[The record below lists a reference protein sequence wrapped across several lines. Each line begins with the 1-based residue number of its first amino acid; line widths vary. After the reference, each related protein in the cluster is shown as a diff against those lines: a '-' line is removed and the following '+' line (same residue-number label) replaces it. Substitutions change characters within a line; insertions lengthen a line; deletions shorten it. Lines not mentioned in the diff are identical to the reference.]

1 MDEQATFETRAVLAP
16 RRARR
21 ARLALLVPV
30 VALVATAWAGFSGD
44 HSNQP
49 ATVAVP
55 AAVPA
60 ASLSAEGSSPAV
72 ASEVPRAQRPAS
84 VIGLD
89 VHRLEDV
96 QSQELGREVVVA
108 IAGWY
113 VATAVTGCPRM
124 VVIPRLGALPDVRPD
139 VDPLAYCD
147 RFGVLYAS
155 RPDLDDRLPRNN
167 LEDNRSKNAGLPA
180 VAATLVLGVV
190 APLELGI
197 VGGEATEVVV
207 VGHFVES
214 GVGCGDSHGCRHDLV
229 IDYVPW
235 TSVV

>member
-1 MDEQATFETRAVLAP
+1 MEEQASFGTRAVLAP
-16 RRARR
+16 RRARL
-21 ARLALLVPV
+21 ARLALLMPA
-30 VALVATAWAGFSGD
+30 VALVATAWAGLSGD
-44 HSNQP
+44 RSNQP
-49 ATVAVP
+49 ATAVVP

-60 ASLSAEGSSPAV
+60 ASLGAGGSSSAV
-72 ASEVPRAQRPAS
+72 ASEPPRAQRPAH

-96 QSQELGREVVVA
+96 QSWELGREGVVA

-113 VATAVTGCPRM
+113 VATAVTGCPRL
-124 VVIPRLGALPDVRPD
+124 VVIPKLGALPDIRPEI
-139 VDPLAYCD
+139 DPLAYCD

-167 LEDNRSKNAGLPA
+167 LEDNRSRNAGLPA

-190 APLELGI
+190 APLELGM

-214 GVGCGDSHGCRHDLV
+214 GVECGDPDGCRHELV